1 MKKTKPTNA
10 AMDTLLSAIPHDGRP
25 WYRVP
30 HLLHLNC
37 LIFGMLLFSATV
49 GYDTALMNGLQSI
62 AQWQTFMERPTG
74 AWLGFIGAIQS
85 VGGLVAMP
93 LQAWCS
99 NRFGRKSCIWVGY
112 VFIIIGV
119 AMQAAASTPTLFI
132 VSRVFI
138 GHSCAWFQ
146 SAAILVTELAYPSH
160 RSKLVAMYNCMFYVG
175 SSLAAWVTF
184 GCRNMGSSWS
194 WRIPVLLQIAF
205 PLISLPV
212 TFLCP
217 ESPRWLLRNNRR
229 DEAVRVLTMY
239 HAGGDE
245 AAPIVSLQMQEMT
258 DSIRQEDEVGKST
271 RWIHMV
277 KTKGNRHRLHISVT
291 LGIAAQWNGQG
302 VVSYYL
308 NLILNTIGI
317 TSATDQTLINACL
330 QVWNII
336 FAAIGSLLVDR
347 AGRRLLFLIST
358 IIMLVSYICLTGLAG
373 GFNMTGVSAVGTA
386 VIPFL
391 FIYYAGYDLAY
402 TPLLIAYPAEIWPYP
417 LRSKGVALTY
427 MCTYAALLFNQFV
440 NPIAMDS
447 IGWKYYIVYIAIL
460 VVILVNVWF
469 TYPETRGHSLEE
481 VAVVFDDLDRVGT
494 AETKAS
500 EMGAA
505 DHREDVQAFKES

>member
-10 AMDTLLSAIPHDGRP
+10 AMDTLLSAIPHDGSP

-30 HLLHLNC
+30 HLLHLNG

-85 VGGLVAMP
+85 VGGLVAML

-119 AMQAAASTPTLFI
+119 AMQTAASTHTLFI

-146 SAAILVTELAYPSH
+146 TAAILVTELAYPSH

-175 SSLAAWVTF
+175 SSLSAWVTF

-205 PLISLPV
+205 PLISLP
-212 TFLCP
+212 
-217 ESPRWLLRNNRR
+217 
-229 DEAVRVLTMY
+229 
-239 HAGGDE
+239 

-258 DSIRQEDEVGKST
+258 DYIRQEDEVAKST

-302 VVSYYL
+302 IVSYYL

-347 AGRRLLFLIST
+347 AGRRLLFLNST

-373 GFNMTGVSAVGTA
+373 GFNTTGVSAVGTA

-391 FIYYAGYDLAY
+391 LIYYAGYDLAY
-402 TPLLIAYPAEIWPYP
+402 TPLLIAYPAEIWPYS

-505 DHREDVQAFKES
+505 DHREDVQASKDS